1 MAEKTTFKRKPS
13 RPSSITQLDPRVK
26 EAVDA
31 AVRDGRL
38 TIDDIVRLIEDQ
50 GGEASRSAVGRY
62 VKNARERMEDYRQ
75 AQQIAAVWVDKLGNE
90 PEGDIGRM
98 LLEMLR
104 VVAFKSIGDIDS
116 ASPEDLMFLGKALKD
131 IAGADKLVVDREI
144 NLRKLI
150 AAQAAKVAAEVASTA
165 KKAGLS
171 DDTIDLIKKK
181 ILGVAEAKPK
191 GAS

>member
-1 MAEKTTFKRKPS
+1 MPNKTAFKRKPS
-13 RPSSITQLDPRVK
+13 RPSSINQLPPSVK
-26 EAVDA
+26 EAVDK
-31 AVRDGRL
+31 AVREGRA
-38 TIDDIVRLIEDQ
+38 TIDEILQLIDSM

-62 VKNARERMEDYRQ
+62 VKNARERLEDYHQ
-75 AQQIAAVWVDKLGNE
+75 AQQIAAVWVDKLGKE
-90 PEGDIGRM
+90 PDGDIGRM

-104 VVAFKSIGDIDS
+104 VVAFKSIGDIDQ

-150 AAQAAKVAAEVASTA
+150 AAKAEKVAAEVATTA

-181 ILGVAEAKPK
+181 ILGVADAKPK
-191 GAS
+191 GA

>member
-1 MAEKTTFKRKPS
+1 MPNKTAFKRKPS
-13 RPSSITQLDPRVK
+13 RPSSINQLDPAVK
-26 EAVDA
+26 EAVDK
-31 AVRDGRL
+31 AVREGRA
-38 TIDDIVRLIEDQ
+38 TIDQILQLIDSM

-62 VKNARERMEDYRQ
+62 VKNARERLEDYRQ
-75 AQQIAAVWVDKLGNE
+75 ASQIAAVWVDKLGKE

-104 VVAFKSIGDIDS
+104 VVAFKSIGDIDQ

-150 AAQAAKVAAEVASTA
+150 AAKAEKVAEEITREA
-165 KKAGLS
+165 KKLGAS
-171 DDTIDLIKKK
+171 EEVIQTWRKKV
-181 ILGVAEAKPK
+181 LGVTEK
-191 GAS
+191 